1 MEGIRELIDKLVLD
15 RLTNEEKENYNKLSE
30 EDKIIYINK
39 YRKQYEDE
47 LRRKSLI
54 RVLKNKIKKKYIAY
68 YTKQLENDGIDEF
81 IKGFSNN

>member
-15 RLTNEEKENYNKLSE
+15 RLKNEEKENNNKLSE